1 VNTRLSQTQTVRA
14 SQEQLLN
21 PTMLQSLKIL
31 ALPIMELS
39 AMLSQEIMANP
50 LLEMGDDLY
59 EGDAPGEE
67 KDKPTE
73 EKSESQDDSD
83 DLQEIM
89 TESKE
94 LSEILDQWN
103 EYHSDLSTKG
113 ETTSKDDEPNF
124 ENYIASEDNLRLEYM
139 QTFETLDLSEDEF
152 SFIYDLIDAA
162 ETYGML
168 PKGYNIYELAKEYKL
183 TPTRADELHLIVMQT
198 KPRGITARDI
208 SECLYYQLEP
218 YEREHLQGLI
228 VKNDFNDLLYKRY
241 STIAKKYNVD
251 EDEVLECRD
260 RIGKLDPKPGLRIHS
275 GKAQYIVPDLFL
287 LKMGDEFEI
296 IINDFN
302 IPSITFSRRYQNILS
317 EMARDKAAI
326 NYVRGK
332 INSARFLIRTIFQR
346 HKTLERVMRCILD
359 HQHDFFY
366 NNSGILN
373 PLNYA
378 TLAGEIGVNESTISR
393 VVKTKYADTH
403 LGVFCLKEFFC
414 TNAAKNNP
422 SESVSRASVQQ
433 QVKAMIADEDSNA
446 PISDQ
451 DMVERLKERGINV
464 SRRVITK
471 YREAMNIP
479 NSRSRKV

>member
-1 VNTRLSQTQTVRA
+1 
-14 SQEQLLN
+14 
-21 PTMLQSLKIL
+21 
-31 ALPIMELS
+31 
-39 AMLSQEIMANP
+39 MLSQEIMGNP
-50 LLEMGDDLY
+50 LLEMSDGLY
-59 EGDAPGEE
+59 EGDTPGEE
-67 KDKPTE
+67 NENTQPTE
-73 EKSESQDDSD
+73 EQQDQQADSD
-83 DLQEIM
+83 DQLQEVIN
-89 TESKE
+89 ESKE
-94 LSEILDQWN
+94 LSEVLDQWN
-103 EYHSDLSTKG
+103 EYHSDLSAKG
-113 ETTSKDDEPNF
+113 ESSTGEDDHNY
-124 ENYIASEDNLRLEYM
+124 ENYIAAEDNLRLEYM
-139 QTFETLDLSEDEF
+139 ESFDTLGLTEAEY
-152 SFIYDLIDAA
+152 SFIYDLIDA
-162 ETYGML
+162 TDNYGFL
-168 PKGYNIYELAKEYKL
+168 PKDYDIYKLAKEYKL
-183 TPTRADELHLIVMQT
+183 SHKRADELHIIVLQT

-208 SECLYYQLEP
+208 SQCLFYQLEP
-218 YEREHLQGLI
+218 YEREHLQGHI
-228 VKNDFNDLLYKRY
+228 IKNDFNDLLYKRY
-241 STIAKKYNVD
+241 SNIAKKYNVD

-287 LKMGDEFEI
+287 LKMGDGFEI
-296 IINDFN
+296 IINDFH

-317 EMARDKAAI
+317 EMARDKEAI

-332 INSARFLIRTIFQR
+332 INSARFLIKTIFQR

-378 TLAGEIGVNESTISR
+378 TLASEIGVNESTISR

-422 SESVSRASVQQ
+422 EDSVSRKSVQQ
-433 QVKAMIADEDSNA
+433 QVKAMIAEEDKTT

-451 DMVERLKERGINV
+451 DMVERLKERGIKV